1 MGNMNNILMEK
12 SKFEDTSMPN
22 SKSNL
27 YCFQF
32 SYLYGDEIYLP
43 YSIGILWAYARTIPE
58 INNNIQNKGFVILRE
73 NPSDIVSRLV
83 DPKIVAFST
92 YVWNWEISVSVA
104 RIIKE
109 RYPNCLIIFGGPQV
123 PNADRLG
130 DFFEK

>member
-1 MGNMNNILMEK
+1 MV
-12 SKFEDTSMPN
+12 
-22 SKSNL
+22 
-27 YCFQF
+27 
-32 SYLYGDEIYLP
+32 
-43 YSIGILWAYARTIPE
+43 ILWAYARTIPE

-130 DFFEK
+130 DFFEKYPFIDITVHGEGEITRNIT